1 MIALTIC
8 TYNFNTLGRMVRQ
21 IGVLFQKRSVLRCQG
36 KQEVNKRQCESFG
49 LPL

>member
-1 MIALTIC
+1 MIAL
-8 TYNFNTLGRMVRQ
+8 TLGRMVRQ